1 MNQRKCSV
9 VVLIFTLLFSLGFSY
24 SRPFAFA
31 EGPSDPSPELQPVGA
46 ANGKKILFDNTHG
59 QTAGAADWVL
69 DGGFSDF
76 AQGLASKGFYAKEL
90 RKSTPITYQDLQNY
104 DVFIIGEA
112 NVPYKTSEQVALLQY
127 VQNGGSIFFIA
138 DHYNADRNKNRWDAS
153 EVFNG
158 YRRGAWSDP
167 AKGMA
172 TEEASSTAMQN
183 VASSDWLATNFGV
196 KFRYNAIGDVTANDI
211 VAPSQAFGIT
221 NGVSTVAMHAGST
234 LAVTDPNKAKGIVYL
249 PQTTAAWANAV
260 DQGVYAGGG
269 KAEGPFVAVSKVGL
283 GKAAFI
289 GDSSPVEDSSPKYKR
304 EENGQTKTTYDG
316 YKEQNDGTLLENLVT
331 WLSNK
336 ETYSSLSQVSGLQL
350 DQPTAQLTIENPPSS
365 TEPQAEPW
373 AAPAAGYKW
382 YDSSTFKA
390 GSYGYDSGGSGGTGG
405 TVGSE
410 NVFVSEYVEGTSL
423 NKAIEIYNG
432 TSAPLNLSGYTIEQS
447 NVATPISLSGTV
459 ASGDVYVIANS
470 GSAPTVLNQA
480 DLTTS
485 TLSFNGDDAITLKH
499 NGTTID
505 VVGTAGVSFGTDKTL
520 VRKRE
525 ITSGTSTYTASDWNS
540 YPTDT
545 FTYLGSHTADVV
557 SSVLLLGE
565 GFENGSK
572 GSYTSGNVTL
582 SSGTWNFDNALIG
595 NSSTDPKNGAQSARV
610 RSTGALTMNFDVNG
624 AKTIK
629 FSHANFGSDTGATW
643 QLQMSINQGGTWS
656 NVGSLTNSSAS
667 LTSKTYTVNQTVP
680 VRFRITVTGTSG
692 ARINFDDFE
701 INN

>member
-1 MNQRKCSV
+1 MNQRKTSV
-9 VVLIFTLLFSLGFSY
+9 FVLIFTLLFSFGFSNIP
-24 SRPFAFA
+24 SALA
-31 EGPSDPSPELQPVGA
+31 EGPADPAPELQPIGA
-46 ANGKKILFDNTHG
+46 VNGKKILFDNTHG

-69 DGGFSDF
+69 DGAFSDF
-76 AQGLASKGFYAKEL
+76 AKGLANKGFYAKEL
-90 RKSTPITYQDLQNY
+90 RKTTSITYQDLQNY

-112 NVPYKTSEQVALLQY
+112 NIPYKTSEQAAMIQY

-158 YRRGAWSDP
+158 YRRGAWSNP
-167 AKGMA
+167 SQGM
-172 TEEASSTAMQN
+172 TSEEAASSAMQN

-249 PQTTAAWANAV
+249 PQTSAAWSHAV

-269 KAEGPFVAVSKVGL
+269 RAEGPFVAVSKVGL

-289 GDSSPVEDSSPKYKR
+289 GDSSPIEDSSPKYKR

-350 DQPTAQLTIENPPSS
+350 DQPTAQLAIEDPQTS

-373 AAPAAGYKW
+373 AAPDAGYKW
-382 YDSSTFKA
+382 YDSTTFKA
-390 GSYGYDSGGSGGTGG
+390 GSYGFNSGDTGGTGG

-410 NVFVSEYVEGTSL
+410 NVFVSEYVEGSNL
-423 NKAIEIYNG
+423 NKALEIYNG
-432 TSAPLNLSGYTIEQS
+432 TSAPLDLSGYTIEQS
-447 NVATPISLSGTV
+447 NVSTPISLSGTV
-459 ASGDVYVIANS
+459 ASGDVYVVANS
-470 GSAPTVLNQA
+470 GAAQAVLNQA

-485 TLSFNGDDAITLKH
+485 SLSFNGDDVITLKH

-505 VVGTAGVSFGTDKTL
+505 VIGTTGVSFGTDKTL
-520 VRKRE
+520 VRKSP
-525 ITSGTSTYTASDWNS
+525 ITSGTSSYSATDWNS
-540 YPTDT
+540 YPTNT

-572 GSYTSGNVTL
+572 GSYTSANVSL
-582 SSGTWNFDNALIG
+582 PSGSWNFDNALIG
-595 NSSTDPKNGAQSARV
+595 NLSSDKKNGTQSARV

-629 FSHANFGSDTGATW
+629 LSHANFGSDIGATW

-656 NVGSLTNSSAS
+656 NVGSLNSSSAT
-667 LTSKTYTVNQTVP
+667 LMSKTYTVNQTVP
-680 VRFRITVTGTSG
+680 VRFRIAVTGTSG
-692 ARINFDDFE
+692 SRLNFDDFE